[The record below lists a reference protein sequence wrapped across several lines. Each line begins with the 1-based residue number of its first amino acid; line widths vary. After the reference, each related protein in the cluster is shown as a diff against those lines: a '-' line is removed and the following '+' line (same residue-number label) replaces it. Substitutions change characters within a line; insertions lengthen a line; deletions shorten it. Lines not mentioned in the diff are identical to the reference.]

1 MSAIT
6 PNADQFRELANAP
19 DEGPVVMLNLLK
31 YKAGGGAREYAA
43 YGDSVTKMVHEG
55 GGRLL
60 YMGRCDQV
68 LIGDSSEPWD
78 AIALVEYPSRKAFI
92 EMVSRTDYRE
102 AHTHREAG
110 LERTVLLATTPAMGT
125 QQRVTEG

>member
-6 PNADQFRELANAP
+6 PNADQFRALATAP
-19 DEGPVVMLNLLK
+19 DDGPVVMLNLLK
-31 YKAGGGAREYAA
+31 YKSAGGAREYAT
-43 YGDSVTKMVHEG
+43 YGDAATKMVAES
-55 GGRLL
+55 GGRLI

-68 LIGDSSEPWD
+68 LIGDATETWD

-92 EMVSRTDYRE
+92 EMVSRSDYQL

-110 LERTVLLATTPAMGT
+110 LERTVLLATTPQPRTVG
-125 QQRVTEG
+125 G

>member
-6 PNADQFRELANAP
+6 PNPDQFRELATSP

-31 YKAGGGAREYAA
+31 FKEGDGAREYDA
-43 YGDSVTKMVHEG
+43 YGQSAMKMVAEG
-55 GGRLL
+55 GGRVL
-60 YMGRCDQV
+60 YMGRYDQT
-68 LIGDSSEPWD
+68 LIGDVSEKWD

-92 EMVSRTDYRE
+92 EMVSRKDYQQ

-110 LERTVLLATTPAMGT
+110 LERTVLLATTPQVRG
-125 QQRVTEG
+125 TEG